1 MIEQVTEILAG
12 WSNLRIRQYENL
24 VAIAGSYNGVEHSGA
39 RSDGI
44 ALAHDLARIAGSSV
58 AVVEPVAKPV
68 AAPEPE
74 PVVEPE
80 PVPDPEPT
88 PEPVVELVVEPE
100 PVVEPAPVP
109 SEVDALRDRI
119 AELEEQVRQLTPEP
133 EPDVSVPPPEVLAEA
148 QPDEDLVELKAR
160 LLGEFASLRNMLI
173 GHIPMTEAQL
183 LRLQALEHPKFQT
196 WLQA

>member
-1 MIEQVTEILAG
+1 MIDTLA
-12 WSNLRIRQYENL
+12 N
-24 VAIAGSYNGVEHSGA
+24 IAGPALQNALHYEKQPGDLDALIAAKFVKQWDYNGVTWVEITHKG
-39 RSDGI
+39 
-44 ALAHDLARIAGSSV
+44 RIELRKLRV
-58 AVVEPVAKPV
+58 ATFKPETVFEFADNLKPV
-68 AAPEPE
+68 DELEPE
-74 PVVEPE
+74 PVAQPLA
-80 PVPDPEPT
+80 DP
-88 PEPVVELVVEPE
+88 
-100 PVVEPAPVP
+100 EPAPVP

-119 AELEEQVRQLTPEP
+119 TELEEQVRQLTPEP